1 MIKKHFHKHFWK
13 YFIII
18 IILII
23 VSIGSYNYYYY
34 YKSKSLIVD
43 TYKNL
48 NNILLEFNQTLTDF
62 SLDNDPEE
70 LLNSLNTLI
79 NNSQRFIHNNNAIM
93 NNIFVKLNRVNGIL
107 FPSELGDLLLW
118 YSNFDD
124 KIISLRDNFAYI
136 VQDGIG
142 LAVLNKNNNNKDTI
156 QKIKT
161 DIADINKQLNKVDT
175 ILQQSPHNVKL
186 GYDVVDIKVLTK
198 NLRNLNDFI
207 DTLDWLLGNQ
217 KTMRHLVIF
226 QNPYNLSATGGEW
239 VLYGILNC
247 KNSLCQFDKIDF
259 ISNLN
264 IAMLDKL
271 VPPDELKYSN
281 SVWVFQYFNWF
292 FNFKTSAQTALKYYP
307 QQEKFDGLISVNIS
321 LIEKLLENINP
332 IKFNIDKEDISV
344 TSRNV
349 NEFLSTLDND
359 FKSNKQNQSQQK
371 LDLFFQQLFI
381 NIGNTLDIKRF
392 TTLFTNLIFQSL
404 DNKDIQIYST
414 NSSVEHYLS
423 QCSWAGSFPDSID
436 KNTDYI
442 GIARA
447 NTTDTDID
455 QNIKEDIKIKIT
467 INEKGEITNDVK
479 LILQN
484 NNPKTVR
491 TKSYSYLR
499 VYIPPNSEIVN
510 LVSAS
515 QRGPISRSAIN
526 YEKQGFKIDNVLES
540 INIKTVYIED
550 QDAKTFLEENFVG
563 IGSWIITSSQ
573 TQKTFSLN
581 YKPNIHIDLQN
592 NPHYNLFLQKQS
604 GINRSYTIEVLYP
617 AQNNPGQYNSI
628 TQTLILDKDT
638 LLSFDLN

>member
-107 FPSELGDLLLW
+107 FPSELEDLLLW

-247 KNSLCQFDKIDF
+247 KIRY
-259 ISNLN
+259 
-264 IAMLDKL
+264 
-271 VPPDELKYSN
+271 V
-281 SVWVFQYFNWF
+281 
-292 FNFKTSAQTALKYYP
+292 
-307 QQEKFDGLISVNIS
+307 
-321 LIEKLLENINP
+321 
-332 IKFNIDKEDISV
+332 
-344 TSRNV
+344 
-349 NEFLSTLDND
+349 
-359 FKSNKQNQSQQK
+359 
-371 LDLFFQQLFI
+371 
-381 NIGNTLDIKRF
+381 
-392 TTLFTNLIFQSL
+392 NLI
-404 DNKDIQIYST
+404 K
-414 NSSVEHYLS
+414 
-423 QCSWAGSFPDSID
+423 
-436 KNTDYI
+436 
-442 GIARA
+442 
-447 NTTDTDID
+447 
-455 QNIKEDIKIKIT
+455 
-467 INEKGEITNDVK
+467 
-479 LILQN
+479 
-484 NNPKTVR
+484 
-491 TKSYSYLR
+491 
-499 VYIPPNSEIVN
+499 
-510 LVSAS
+510 
-515 QRGPISRSAIN
+515 
-526 YEKQGFKIDNVLES
+526 
-540 INIKTVYIED
+540 
-550 QDAKTFLEENFVG
+550 
-563 IGSWIITSSQ
+563 
-573 TQKTFSLN
+573 
-581 YKPNIHIDLQN
+581 
-592 NPHYNLFLQKQS
+592 
-604 GINRSYTIEVLYP
+604 
-617 AQNNPGQYNSI
+617 
-628 TQTLILDKDT
+628 
-638 LLSFDLN
+638 